1 MRIVAALGGNA
12 LIRRG
17 EPLTVTTQRAN
28 LAAAA
33 RALAPLAR
41 AHELIVTHGNGPQ
54 VGLLALQAAAY
65 AAQEHGTATPLD
77 VLGAESE
84 GMVGYLI
91 EQALA
96 NVMPERRV
104 ATLLTQVEVDPA
116 DPAFG
121 APSKPIGP
129 LYSDAEHARIK
140 RMPGWHFA
148 RDGTQWRRV
157 VASPRP
163 LRVLELGVIKLLLE
177 HGVTVVCGGGGGIPV
192 LQREG
197 RHFGVEA
204 VIDKD
209 HASGLL
215 ARELQADLLL
225 LLTDVPGVGLDFGM
239 PLEQWLSHATPASL
253 AALDLS
259 AGSIGPKVQ
268 AAVEFV
274 EATGRRAVIGRLDA
288 AVALA
293 LGEAGTQV
301 TLDGHADLIETAS
314 QWRLAIEP

>member
-33 RALAPLAR
+33 RALAR

-84 GMVGYLI
+84 GMIGYLI

-96 NVMPERRV
+96 NLMPERRV

-157 VASPRP
+157 VSSPRP

-177 HGVTVVCGGGGGIPV
+177 HSVTVVCGGGGGIPV
-192 LQREG
+192 LEREG

-239 PLEQWLSHATPASL
+239 PQEQWLSHATPASL

-259 AGSIGPKVQ
+259 AGSMGPKVQ

-274 EATGRRAVIGRLDA
+274 EATGRRAAIGRLDGLLRSRWA
-288 AVALA
+288 
-293 LGEAGTQV
+293 
-301 TLDGHADLIETAS
+301 
-314 QWRLAIEP
+314 RLARRSRSTGMPT